1 MSSYLNQ
8 LAART
13 LEQPPPIRPRLA
25 SLFEPVPGPRVRRID
40 TSVNRRV
47 QPARNTEYAREVA
60 STNPDPVRLPSPR
73 PVDRSANQITSERR
87 TVMEPVEVHLP
98 AGTET
103 ELSRRSEPRS
113 TALVARKVTDPV
125 AESVKPTPPAST
137 TDRSL
142 PGERLNVDRNPTQT
156 EPKPPVVPNVSLLVR
171 DETYVTELAA
181 DPLAT
186 DLAEETV
193 EPITP
198 NRPSARTISVT
209 PVVSADPHPP
219 NDTEPVTPDA
229 PGAIRI
235 TIGRVEV
242 RAIMPAAPAPP
253 PARPIAATNGALSLD
268 EYLKQ
273 RSGER

>member
-40 TSVNRRV
+40 TSVKRSV
-47 QPARNTEYAREVA
+47 QPARNTESAREVA
-60 STNPDPVRLPSPR
+60 GTNVGPVPLPSPR
-73 PVDRSANQITSERR
+73 PIDRSATQITGQHRAV
-87 TVMEPVEVHLP
+87 TEPVEVHLP
-98 AGTET
+98 AGTVIKQ
-103 ELSRRSEPRS
+103 SPRSEPRS
-113 TALVARKVTDPV
+113 PALVARKVTDPV
-125 AESVKPTPPAST
+125 AATVQPTPPAPAT
-137 TDRSL
+137 ERSL
-142 PGERLNVDRNPTQT
+142 PNERLNVDRNRARTDPA
-156 EPKPPVVPNVSLLVR
+156 PPVVPNVSLLVQN
-171 DETYVTELAA
+171 ETYVTEMTA
-181 DPLAT
+181 DPLET

-193 EPITP
+193 EPISP
-198 NRPSARTISVT
+198 NRPSTRTISVT
-209 PVVSADPHPP
+209 PVVAANTDSSNAS
-219 NDTEPVTPDA
+219 EPATPDV

-242 RAIMPAAPAPP
+242 RAIMSAPPVLP
-253 PARPIAATNGALSLD
+253 PARPVAATNNALSLD